1 MNIDIGNGDAIA
13 NFNNS
18 QMENLIVQIVT
29 DESFNGTTTKV
40 EIQESLD
47 GVNWQTIENKSGD
60 VLEVVIDAA
69 GSSFML
75 KTDIAFSDTIRA
87 NITAGDATS
96 GILTVKNNYKA

>member
-1 MNIDIGNGDAIA
+1 MIDISNGDTVS

-18 QMENLIVQIVT
+18 QMEKLIVQIVT
-29 DESFNGTTTKV
+29 DGTFNGSTTKV

-60 VLEVVIDAA
+60 KLEVVLDAA
-69 GSSFML
+69 SSSFML

-87 NITAGDATS
+87 NITAGDATA
-96 GILTVKNNYKA
+96 GLLTLKNNYKA

>member
-69 GSSFML
+69 GSSFM
-75 KTDIAFSDTIRA
+75 
-87 NITAGDATS
+87 
-96 GILTVKNNYKA
+96 